1 MNVKLAKRAA
11 IAAGVA
17 ALSFGLAMPTAQA
30 DPGSDPI
37 TGSNY
42 RELVGVGS
50 DTTQDV
56 LNGLSNVIQDPDAD
70 PASLLIGSYDAV
82 DPSTGAVHGNITT
95 RAGHSPVQRPNGS
108 GEGVNSLAAD
118 ITSGADNFDFARS
131 SSEPTQPVSAG
142 IPGTWVPFAL
152 DAVTV
157 AVSGTSTLP
166 ANFTKQAL
174 TRAYNCQDPATGNA
188 LPAGQFP
195 VIGGVTVHPLVPQA
209 GSGTRKFWAS
219 TLGFDAN
226 ALPSCVK
233 DTDKDGISVEEHDGG
248 SLKRTVAANG
258 SEDIAPFSIAQ
269 YIAQSNSSVTGVRN
283 RIHGAQLRSVDSVAP
298 TVSGKLNTAF
308 PIHREVFN
316 VFQTSRLTETD
327 IAQAFVG
334 SGSDVCLNT
343 AVIQEFG
350 FGTVTDCG
358 ATSKVGALHL

>member
-11 IAAGVA
+11 VAAGVA
-17 ALSFGLAMPTAQA
+17 ALSFGLAMPAAQA
-30 DPGSDPI
+30 DPGSDPV
-37 TGSNY
+37 TGSNF

-56 LNGLSNVIQDPDAD
+56 MNGLGAVVQDPDAD

-82 DPSTGAVHGNITT
+82 DPSTGAVHGTITT
-95 RAGHSPVQRPNGS
+95 RAGHAAVQRPNGS
-108 GEGVNSLAAD
+108 AEGVNALAAD
-118 ITSGADNFDFARS
+118 INSGANNFDFARS
-131 SSEPTQPVSAG
+131 SSKPTLPASSG
-142 IPGTWVPFAL
+142 ISGTWVPFAL

-166 ANFTKQAL
+166 ANFSLQDL

-188 LPAGQFP
+188 LPSGQFP

-219 TLGFDAN
+219 TLGFN
-226 ALPSCVK
+226 ATTLPSCVK
-233 DTDKDGISVEEHDGG
+233 DTDKDGVAVEEHDGG

-269 YIAQSNSSVTGVRN
+269 YIAQTNSAQTGVRD
-283 RIHGAQLRSVDSVAP
+283 RRHGAQLRSINNAAP
-298 TVSGKLNTAF
+298 IISGALNDQF
-308 PIHREVFN
+308 PVHRNVYN
-316 VFQTSRLTETD
+316 VFQTSRLTEPD

-334 SGSDVCLNT
+334 STSDVCANSD
-343 AVIQEFG
+343 VIKEFG
-350 FGTVTDCG
+350 FGTISDCG
-358 ATSKVGALHL
+358 DVSLTGALQL